1 MSDQPNRKRS
11 VAIRGHRTSF
21 SLEDKFWT
29 CLKQMA
35 GERGVPLAALVAEI
49 DAERGETGNLSSMIR
64 LRVLD
69 WALSR
74 SQQDLP
80 G

>member
-1 MSDQPNRKRS
+1 MSAEPNRKRS
-11 VAIRGHRTSF
+11 VTISGHRTSF

-35 GERGVPLAALVAEI
+35 AEHAIPLAALVAEI

-69 WALSR
+69 WALSHR
-74 SQQDLP
+74 E
-80 G
+80 